1 MKEIQLRVLK
11 VMNEA
16 TSKTDINK
24 FSKAVNLTPNEATAI
39 FQQLAAEGFLHKVGS
54 SVCINEK
61 GRNAIRITK
70 HIPDEKAFYF
80 YVGEDKPIGFS
91 AHSIEE
97 FYRLIKQVTS
107 DALDFH
113 VLRGDFENWL
123 REVIG
128 DRELALDISG
138 LRAASLRNENLRK
151 RLLNVIDYHYGISEI
166 F

>member
-1 MKEIQLRVLK
+1 
-11 VMNEA
+11 MNDA
-16 TSKTDINK
+16 TCKTDINK
-24 FSKAVNLTPNEATAI
+24 FSQAVNLTPNETMAI
-39 FQQLAAEGFLHKVGS
+39 FQQLAAKGFLHKVGT

-61 GRNAIRITK
+61 GRNAIKITRN
-70 HIPDEKAFYF
+70 IPDEKAFYF

-91 AHSIEE
+91 ARSIEE

-107 DALDFH
+107 EALDFH

-138 LRAASLRNENLRK
+138 LRAASLRSEDLRK
-151 RLLNVIDYHYGISEI
+151 RLLNVIDYRYGINEI
-166 F
+166 LVSF

>member
-1 MKEIQLRVLK
+1 
-11 VMNEA
+11 MNDA
-16 TSKTDINK
+16 TCKTDINR
-24 FSKAVNLTPNEATAI
+24 FSQAVNLTPNETMVI
-39 FQQLAAEGFLHKVGS
+39 FQQLAAKGFLHKVGS

-61 GRNAIRITK
+61 GRNAIKITK
-70 HIPDEKAFYF
+70 NIPDEKAFYF

-91 AHSIEE
+91 ARSIEE

-107 DALDFH
+107 EALDFH

-138 LRAASLRNENLRK
+138 LRAASLRSEDLRK
-151 RLLNVIDYHYGISEI
+151 RLLNVIDYRYGINEI
-166 F
+166 LVSF